1 MKLRPLLG
9 VVAVGLAGAA
19 TILGGAGR
27 VDAASV
33 APTAQAWWYV
43 ANNGGA
49 SGPPAPG
56 VAARDLLVAGSK
68 GDQSL
73 PSGGRAGAPSPF
85 SSIGDKGAAT
95 ALAAVR
101 YAIPAGQ
108 AVDRLVLKF
117 DSSAQSSVSMAAC
130 RITGSSDFKAEQAGP
145 WSDIPPYDCTT
156 PSLGSLTPDGT
167 AVQFTDVG
175 GLANGSV
182 LSVVIVPQYAAYD
195 VLLPPGPDSLLLR
208 TAPAPYDPSSTG
220 TPAFVPSSASDN
232 TAAGTAYAPPAPL
245 SNPAPLAFSPPQ
257 AAATP
262 PTGTGTTPAPQA
274 PVTTRP
280 VQPAVAIPGLDDGR
294 ARLASAFGLA
304 AMLAAFAWMMAGD
317 APRLRRLLAARLA
330 GPGVTLPEPTRTR
343 GVGRFLRERT
353 GRPPEV

>member
-1 MKLRPLLG
+1 
-9 VVAVGLAGAA
+9 
-19 TILGGAGR
+19 
-27 VDAASV
+27 
-33 APTAQAWWYV
+33 
-43 ANNGGA
+43 
-49 SGPPAPG
+49 
-56 VAARDLLVAGSK
+56 
-68 GDQSL
+68 L
-73 PSGGRAGAPSPF
+73 PSGGSAGAPSPF

-101 YAIPAGQ
+101 YVIPVGE
-108 AVDRLVLKF
+108 AVDRLVVRF

-130 RITGSSDFKAEQAGP
+130 RVLGGGDFKVELNGP
-145 WSDIPPYDCTT
+145 WSDVPPYDCST

-182 LSVVIVPQYAAYD
+182 LSVVIVPQYAAYS
-195 VLLPPGPDSLLLR
+195 VLLPPGPDSLVLR
-208 TAPAPYDPSSTG
+208 TAPTPYDASSPTFAPST
-220 TPAFVPSSASDN
+220 FSSDAGASS
-232 TAAGTAYAPPAPL
+232 YLPPASLPGAPIAVL
-245 SNPAPLAFSPPQ
+245 PPAALTPPPA

-262 PTGTGTTPAPQA
+262 AAPGAPA
-274 PVTTRP
+274 VIRP
-280 VQPAVAIPGLDDGR
+280 ARPAVAIPGLDDGR

-330 GPGVTLPEPTRTR
+330 GPGVTLPEPTPTR
-343 GVGRFLRERT
+343 GVGRFRRERV